1 MQMLVELCSLLTLID
16 HLLTQA
22 LSKLILN
29 GLEEKQAIS
38 LQLRANKQVFITPI
52 LKFWHFIKWLY

>member
-52 LKFWHFIKWLY
+52 LKF